1 MDKRRIH
8 LRPIISRSPLM
19 ASRLGRLQILVIRE
33 VHTEENSAE
42 GGKDKEKRIRPTVI
56 IDPIDRGFNLH
67 ELNRLLIYYFDII
80 TSRM

>member
-1 MDKRRIH
+1 
-8 LRPIISRSPLM
+8 M

-33 VHTEENSAE
+33 VLTEENSAE
-42 GGKDKEKRIRPTVI
+42 GGKDEEKRIRPTVLLI
-56 IDPIDRGFNLH
+56 LLIAVLIYIGYQLQ